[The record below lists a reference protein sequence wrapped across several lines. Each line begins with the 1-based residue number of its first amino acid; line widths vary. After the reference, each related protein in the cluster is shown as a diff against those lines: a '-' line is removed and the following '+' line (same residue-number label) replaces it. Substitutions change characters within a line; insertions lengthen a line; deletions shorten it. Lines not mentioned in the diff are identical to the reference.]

1 MNGMPAFERR
11 ALASSGRGLYS
22 GRPMTPDPKLLT
34 REILLGFWKV
44 HILHHAAED
53 PVVGQWVLT
62 ELRRHGYD
70 ISPGTLYPLLK
81 RMERNGWLRCE
92 VEAGAGPRGRRYY
105 HLTADGAA
113 VLKVLRE
120 TVVELHHEVVVEAR
134 VSERRKAIR
143 MPTPAMRPADR
154 QPRAANTRRPAP
166 SRSASVRP
174 DGRRPRRKR

>member
-1 MNGMPAFERR
+1 
-11 ALASSGRGLYS
+11 
-22 GRPMTPDPKLLT
+22 MTPPDPKLLT

-44 HILHHAAED
+44 HILHHAAEH

-92 VEAGAGPRGRRYY
+92 VEAGAGPRGRHYY
-105 HLTADGAA
+105 HLTPDGAV
-113 VLKVLRE
+113 VLGMLRD

-134 VSERRKAIR
+134 AAERRKAIR
-143 MPTPAMRPADR
+143 MPAPALKTVDR
-154 QPRAANTRRPAP
+154 RPRATNPRRPAP
-166 SRSASVRP
+166 AAAASARAE
-174 DGRRPRRKR
+174 GRRARRKR